1 MLLLL
6 MVGNLKDTA
15 IASITLPFAFI
26 GGFISLWVTHTI
38 FGISA
43 GIGFIILF
51 GVATIDGIVLIGVIR
66 ENMKTY
72 TNLIDAIKDGVKS
85 RIRPV
90 VMIALMGS
98 LGLLPAALSTG
109 MGSEIQK
116 PLAIMIVGGLII
128 CLILSF
134 TVLPV
139 VFYLAYRNDKNYKR
153 KLVRK

>member
-1 MLLLL
+1 M
-6 MVGNLKDTA
+6 
-15 IASITLPFAFI
+15 
-26 GGFISLWVTHTI
+26 
-38 FGISA
+38 
-43 GIGFIILF
+43 
-51 GVATIDGIVLIGVIR
+51 IR
-66 ENMKTY
+66 DNMKTY

-134 TVLPV
+134 TVLPT
-139 VFYLAYRNDKNYKR
+139 VFYLAYKNDKLNK
-153 KLVRK
+153 K